1 MGGHGLRMAVLALAL
16 APLGC
21 GSDTGLPPLHAAKG
35 TVTQGGKPVS
45 HALVRLRPE
54 KDDPTLTIVGTT
66 DAQGHF
72 ELSTQTTRGNVKRP
86 GVPEGTY
93 RVTIDLPIRDD
104 QSGGGSVE
112 LAKPTVVR
120 AGDNAFPFEIAE
132 KK

>member
-1 MGGHGLRMAVLALAL
+1 MVAHGLRLGVLGLALA
-16 APLGC
+16 AVGC
-21 GSDTGLPPLHAAKG
+21 ASDAGLPPLHPAKG
-35 TVTQGGKPVS
+35 TVTHGGKPLAD
-45 HALVRLRPE
+45 ALVRLRPE
-54 KDDPTLTIVGTT
+54 KDDPTLTIVATT
-66 DAQGHF
+66 DARGHF

-112 LAKPTVVR
+112 LAKPYTVR
-120 AGDNAFPFEIAE
+120 AGENTFTFEAAE